1 MDWQTAINFGG
12 SALIAAIGW
21 FARQLWS
28 AVDGLKKD
36 VADLG
41 LHVSENYVKKS
52 EVENFKD
59 DLNKR
64 FDRLEQ
70 LMDKVYDKLD
80 NKADR

>member
-28 AVDGLKKD
+28 AVDNLKID
-36 VADLG
+36 VANLG

-52 EVENFKD
+52 ELQTFKSD
-59 DLNKR
+59 MDKR
-64 FDRLEQ
+64 FDRIEMLI
-70 LMDKVYDKLD
+70 DKVSIKIDA
-80 NKADR
+80 KADK